1 MCRFSLIRS
10 SSLIIFWEVRIHNKK
25 SGKAAFLHAFT
36 GFKNREATKM
46 QAEGV
51 PRLQKTLLQKVSLS
65 ADGHSMSHTH
75 ATHPATEHHATE
87 HAVHLT

>member
-1 MCRFSLIRS
+1 
-10 SSLIIFWEVRIHNKK
+10 
-25 SGKAAFLHAFT
+25 
-36 GFKNREATKM
+36 M
-46 QAEGV
+46 QAEGCAS
-51 PRLQKTLLQKVSLS
+51 PAKTLLQKVSLS

>member
-1 MCRFSLIRS
+1 M
-10 SSLIIFWEVRIHNKK
+10 KK
-25 SGKAAFLHAFT
+25 SGEAAFLHTLPDSRTVRQQKCRQRA
-36 GFKNREATKM
+36 
-46 QAEGV
+46 V

-75 ATHPATEHHATE
+75 ATHPATEHHAAE